1 MKSVRTLSKMPY
13 ISKVTL
19 KFCFHSN
26 KHTSDELNTEQRL
39 DELITQYLNFPE
51 DVWIILQEIDH
62 LNN

>member
-1 MKSVRTLSKMPY
+1 MPY
-13 ISKVTL
+13 VSNVIL

-26 KHTSDELNTEQRL
+26 KQTSDELNTEQRL

>member
-13 ISKVTL
+13 IDKVTL

-26 KHTSDELNTEQRL
+26 KQTSDELNTEQRL
-39 DELITQYLNFPE
+39 DELITQYLNFPK

-62 LNN
+62 FNN